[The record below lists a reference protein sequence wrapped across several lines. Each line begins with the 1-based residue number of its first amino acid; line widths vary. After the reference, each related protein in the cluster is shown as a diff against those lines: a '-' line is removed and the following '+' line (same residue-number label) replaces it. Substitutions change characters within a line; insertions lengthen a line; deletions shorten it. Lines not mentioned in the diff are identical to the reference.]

1 MKKYVTLSILIIN
14 MGFSYGVRPSF
25 GLQAGWSYQ
34 KPEGYDGSH
43 FINPAITTTAPFNEY
58 IGLSASVF
66 WLSIDL
72 SEEGTIL
79 GLSSRIGFIE
89 MIPTKNVSPYFEQS
103 IILDYL
109 SGGYYSRTDFGFA
122 VGLGV
127 EFLSSSYVSP
137 YLGGEFSYQ
146 NYSSDGY
153 SSHMIGFGAGIGV
166 RFSWTK

>member
-1 MKKYVTLSILIIN
+1 MSKYITLSILIIS

-25 GLQAGWSYQ
+25 GLQAAWSYL
-34 KPEGYDGSH
+34 KPEVYDGSH

-72 SEEGTIL
+72 SEEGTMI

-103 IILDYL
+103 IILDHMS
-109 SGGYYSRTDFGFA
+109 SGGYSMTDFGFA

-146 NYSSDGY
+146 NMSFDGY
-153 SSHMIGFGAGIGV
+153 SSHQIGFGSGLGV
-166 RFSWTK
+166 RFSWVK

>member
-1 MKKYVTLSILIIN
+1 MKKYVTLSILIIG

-25 GLQAGWSYQ
+25 GLQASWSYL
-34 KPEGYDGSH
+34 KPEGYDGNH
-43 FINPAITTTAPFNEY
+43 FITPSITTTAPFNEY
-58 IGLSASVF
+58 IGLSANVF

-79 GLSSRIGFIE
+79 GVSSRIGLIE

-103 IILDYL
+103 IILDHL
-109 SGGYYSRTDFGFA
+109 SGGGLSMTGFGFA

-137 YLGGEFSYQ
+137 YLGGQFSYQ
-146 NYSSDGY
+146 NMSINGS
-153 SSHMIGFGAGIGV
+153 SSHMIGFAAGFGV
-166 RFSWTK
+166 RFSWIK